1 MKSRA
6 HERRGR
12 RGNCYVTCEA
22 LYHLLGGKD
31 AGLTPHTVCHEG
43 DVHWYL
49 VRRRDYWLGEKVGTF
64 EHRDILDPTAAQF
77 REPPPYERGTARG
90 FLTKKPSKRARA
102 LMEQML
108 WQGIPAGR
116 RRVTPR

>member
-6 HERRGR
+6 KQRRGR

-22 LYHLLGGKD
+22 LYHLFARDQGYV
-31 AGLTPHTVCHEG
+31 PHTVEHEG
-43 DVHWYL
+43 DTHWFLARNWTETTYL
-49 VRRRDYWLGEKVGTF
+49 GHKIGELVQTR
-64 EHRDILDPTAAQF
+64 HHIIDPTASQF
-77 REPPPYERGTARG
+77 ETEPDYTKARGRG

-108 WQGIPAGR
+108 WQGE
-116 RRVTPR
+116 TK